1 MKTLEIM
8 NNENYFFDSYAIIE
22 IIKGNENYNFV
33 CDLTVI
39 TSPMNYAEV
48 YYALLLLYDKE
59 AVSNMLKNINFQF
72 LEITSEIAKSAAI
85 FRHKNKKA
93 NLSYID
99 CVGYEL
105 ALNNDLLF
113 LTGDK
118 AFEDLENVEFV
129 RK

>member
-1 MKTLEIM
+1 METV

-22 IIKGNENYNFV
+22 IIKGNENYHFV
-33 CDLTVI
+33 CDSIII

-48 YYALLLLYDKE
+48 YYALLLLYNKE
-59 AVSNMLKNINFQF
+59 AVNNMLKNLNFQF
-72 LEITSEIAKSAAI
+72 LDISSEIAKSAAI
-85 FRHKNKKA
+85 FRYKNKKV

-118 AFEDLENVEFV
+118 EFEKFDNVKFV
-129 RK
+129 KK